1 MSEDSSK
8 DIQVNHSIA
17 ISPGK
22 ELTTQEAADILN
34 ISKAYMIKLLEQGDI
49 PFIKVGTHRRIL
61 LDDLMDY
68 KQRRDASRKKSLAEL
83 TQMSQELGLYDE

>member
-1 MSEDSSK
+1 MSKDSSK
-8 DIQVNHSIA
+8 YIQVNHNIVVP
-17 ISPGK
+17 PGK

-34 ISKAYMIKLLEQGDI
+34 VSRPYLVKLLDQGDI

-68 KQRRDASRKKSLAEL
+68 KQRRDASLHTSYTYHCAWRPSISA
-83 TQMSQELGLYDE
+83 